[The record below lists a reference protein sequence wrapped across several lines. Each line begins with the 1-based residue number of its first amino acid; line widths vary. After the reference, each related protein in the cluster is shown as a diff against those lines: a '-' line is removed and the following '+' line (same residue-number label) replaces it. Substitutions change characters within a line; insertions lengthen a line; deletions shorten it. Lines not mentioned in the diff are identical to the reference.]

1 MFSIYCE
8 RKFEVVPVEV
18 VYSNGKTSVH
28 PDLSLS
34 KMEVS
39 LAYITGSI
47 GVELEANEVLTSLN
61 ALML

>member
-18 VYSNGKTSVH
+18 VYPNGKTSVH

-34 KMEVS
+34 KIEVPLS
-39 LAYITGSI
+39 YITGSI
-47 GVELEANEVLTSLN
+47 GVELEANEVLTFLHPHI
-61 ALML
+61 